1 MRIPVF
7 LLFII
12 LPLLLPPL
20 TQAQPELR
28 FSTLVTE
35 GDAPNINNDLIIE
48 NGRLIGLRVD
58 AIAKRV
64 HWIHNNTW
72 YRLDLVSR
80 QWTRHPIDNQFDL
93 HFPRWDV
100 VPGTLELRA
109 WDNGVG
115 RVYRV
120 DSNGVGSRIDQS
132 FNHNNQFRHIHHLKS
147 DGNLIAVGGNGLF
160 HPKNFGIQFSLQSKG
175 WHRIVGADIVSTDP
189 YLRFGYSI
197 FDPLSD
203 ELVIIS
209 LFGDQADPVNPGIL
223 TINTRD
229 GRIRLRH
236 KDLPLTFERMFRS
249 LEIPSISAVH
259 TGSHRMAFIHGST
272 NFIGAS
278 PSVFHVLDLDTYNR
292 SLVNASISNDV
303 DYNLR
308 HMALFYDDSDS
319 TLYSVDW
326 YHHTMDG
333 NNTLGIM
340 TAKVDVARLHS
351 LVEEGIEPLRNQAL
365 SPWIASA
372 WRYVLLM
379 LLGLFIGLWIRQ
391 RNQSSNVTAH
401 NPLDHSSKLTLTSD
415 PLLLNGRTWEDLFDG
430 NYPLEAQ
437 LLTLLAK
444 AAENGTPIVSSD
456 TIDRVLIP
464 NHPSPD
470 FIRKIR
476 NQTRKRLEE
485 SLQNIL
491 PTSNNQ
497 PYILID
503 RDVLD
508 KRKTKLQL
516 NLTVVDLTPPG

>member
-1 MRIPVF
+1 VIPVSG
-7 LLFII
+7 
-12 LPLLLPPL
+12 
-20 TQAQPELR
+20 QVELR
-28 FSTLVTE
+28 FSTLPTQ
-35 GDAPNINNDLIIE
+35 GDAPTIHDDLMIE
-48 NGRLIGLRVD
+48 NGRLIGVRLDPVG
-58 AIAKRV
+58 KRV
-64 HWIHNNTW
+64 HWIYNNTW
-72 YRLDLVSR
+72 YRLDLTSR
-80 QWTRHPIDNQFDL
+80 RWTRHPIENLFDL

-115 RVYRV
+115 RVYRI
-120 DSNGVGSRIDQS
+120 DSNGVGNRIDQS
-132 FNHNNQFRHIHHLKS
+132 FNHNNQFRHIHHLKT

-160 HPKNFGIQFSLQSKG
+160 HPKNFGVQFSYQSKG
-175 WHRIVGADIVSTDP
+175 WHRIAGADIVSTDP

-229 GRIRLRH
+229 GLIRARH
-236 KDLPLTFERMFRS
+236 KDLPLTLERTFRS
-249 LEIPSISAVH
+249 LEVPSISAVH
-259 TGSHRMAFIHGST
+259 NGSHRLAFIHGTT
-272 NFIGAS
+272 NFIGAN

-292 SLVNASISNDV
+292 SLVTASISNDI

-308 HMALFYDDSDS
+308 HMALFFDDSDS

-333 NNTLGIM
+333 DNTLGIM
-340 TAKVDVARLHS
+340 TAKVDVDHLHA
-351 LVEEGIEPLRNQAL
+351 LVEDGIEPLRTQDL
-365 SPWIASA
+365 PPWITSA
-372 WRYVLLM
+372 WMYSLFTS
-379 LLGLFIGLWIRQ
+379 LGLLIGLWLRQ
-391 RNQSSNVTAH
+391 RKHSSNVK
-401 NPLDHSSKLTLTSD
+401 PLDTLDHTSKLTLTTD

-430 NYPLEAQ
+430 NYPLESQ

-444 AAENGTPIVSSD
+444 AAQNGNPVVSSD
-456 TIDRVLIP
+456 TVDRVLIP

-470 FIRKIR
+470 FIRKTR

-485 SLQNIL
+485 SLQNL
-491 PTSNNQ
+491 MPTSNSQ

-508 KRKTKLQL
+508 KRKTKMQL
-516 NLTVVDLTPPG
+516 NPAVVELTPPG